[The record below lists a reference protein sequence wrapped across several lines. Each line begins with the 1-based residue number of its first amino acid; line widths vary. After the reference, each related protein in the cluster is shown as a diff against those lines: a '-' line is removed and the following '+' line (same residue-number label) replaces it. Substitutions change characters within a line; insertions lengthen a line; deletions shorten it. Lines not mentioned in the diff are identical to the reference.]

1 MREALKFK
9 EFFRLLSNQ
18 GICYNRMN
26 RGVDDLFL
34 FYFYFYFL
42 FLVVKMEIRFN
53 CTYEACNLQWD
64 VVQHVE
70 DQQ

>member
-18 GICYNRMN
+18 GIFKNRMN
-26 RGVDDLFL
+26 RGVNDLFL
-34 FYFYFYFL
+34 FYFYFL

>member
-9 EFFRLLSNQ
+9 EIFRLLSNQ
-18 GICYNRMN
+18 GICNNRMN